1 MGGLSRD
8 PYVDAGDVGRLRHLY
23 VLNAY
28 RRRGVAS
35 ALVDDLLGQAR
46 GVFTK
51 VRLRTES
58 EQAARFYSRLGFR
71 SIIDPTASHFRPV

>member
-1 MGGLSRD
+1 MI
-8 PYVDAGDVGRLRHLY
+8 
-23 VLNAY
+23 
-28 RRRGVAS
+28 
-35 ALVDDLLGQAR
+35 LLGQAR

-58 EQAARFYSRLGFR
+58 EQAAHFYSRLGFR